1 MHPGTIACVKTVKA
15 NGAGQIPVL
24 YNIESKI
31 NPIDT
36 NRTQSPEVFVEK
48 QLAIF
53 QEYGL
58 VDRIVDRFHATGAS

>member
-1 MHPGTIACVKTVKA
+1 MHPSTIACVDTVKA
-15 NGAGQIPVL
+15 NGAEQIPVL

-53 QEYGL
+53 QEHGL
-58 VDRIVDRFHATGAS
+58 VDRIVGRFQAPRAS